1 MCRVDMKT
9 LPHRRSEIKV
19 SLNALHKQMFHT
31 NIPRIYKVLFSS
43 TVSVMQTLSFF
54 VYFETGRLSVEVKN
68 SACPLL
74 HSSLGFFYL
83 NGTVLF
89 KNVYQVLAMT
99 LVDLCI
105 IQSVSS
111 LLYISF
117 NVNLCCSMYHSVC
130 ILIALCIIECVS

>member
-31 NIPRIYKVLFSS
+31 NISRIYKVLFSS

-68 SACPLL
+68 LGM
-74 HSSLGFFYL
+74 SSPFFYL

-111 LLYISF
+111 LLYVSF
-117 NVNLCCSMYHSVC
+117 SVYPHCSIYHSMC
-130 ILIALCIIECVS
+130 ILVALCIIQYVS